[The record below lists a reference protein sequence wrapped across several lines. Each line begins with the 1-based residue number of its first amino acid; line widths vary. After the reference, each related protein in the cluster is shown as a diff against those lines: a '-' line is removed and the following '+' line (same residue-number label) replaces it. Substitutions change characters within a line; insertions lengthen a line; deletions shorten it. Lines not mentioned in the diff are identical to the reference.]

1 MSSTISATQ
10 VKELRDQTGAG
21 MMDAKR
27 ALVET
32 NGDLDAARQLLRE
45 RGMAQA
51 GKRAGRE
58 TSEGIV
64 LVTISGHVGTI
75 VAVGCETEP
84 VSKNEEFLSFAER
97 VLETVEERGEDAAA
111 SLDEE
116 RQELV
121 GRLGENIV
129 LRGAQRF
136 EAGEGESLAEYVHP
150 PANKIG
156 VLVRVGG
163 DNPAAARRVAM
174 HISFGA
180 PMWARREEVPAEI
193 VEKERQIYLNS
204 TELEGKPEQA
214 REKIVEG
221 MLNKRFYA
229 AYPGGVLLEQPWIH
243 EPKLT
248 VAKALADE
256 GLEVVEFVRL
266 SVAG

>member
-1 MSSTISATQ
+1 MSSAITATQ

-32 NGDLDAARQLLRE
+32 DGDLEAARQLLRE

-64 LVTISGHVGTI
+64 LVTSSGHVGTI

-84 VSKNEEFLSFAER
+84 VSKNEDFVAFAER
-97 VLETVEERGEDAAA
+97 VLETVEEGGSADA
-111 SLDEE
+111 LDEE

-121 GRLGENIV
+121 ARLGENIAV
-129 LRGAQRF
+129 RGAARL

-150 PANKIG
+150 PANKRG
-156 VLVRVGG
+156 ALVRVRGE
-163 DNPAAARRVAM
+163 NPAAARRLAM
-174 HISFGA
+174 QIVSAA
-180 PMWARREEVPAEI
+180 PQWLRREDVPEELVAA
-193 VEKERQIYLNS
+193 ERQTYLNS
-204 TELEGKPEQA
+204 DELQGKPEQA

-221 MLNKRFYA
+221 MLNKRFFA
-229 AYPGGVLLEQPWIH
+229 AYPGGALLDQPWIH
-243 EPKLT
+243 ETSLT
-248 VAKALADE
+248 VAQALAQE
-256 GLEVVEFVRL
+256 GLEVVAFERFAL
-266 SVAG
+266 DE